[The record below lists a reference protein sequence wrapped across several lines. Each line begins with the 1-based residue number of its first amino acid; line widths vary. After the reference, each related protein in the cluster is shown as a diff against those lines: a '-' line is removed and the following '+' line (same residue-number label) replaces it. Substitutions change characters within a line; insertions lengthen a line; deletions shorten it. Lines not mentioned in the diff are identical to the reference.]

1 LAGDDVV
8 VMPRELPGDGQHEHQ
23 GVLRDRDRV
32 GPAVV
37 GDRDPRPAR
46 RRDVEAVVAGA
57 DELDELQLRRAAIEI
72 AAQALAREAHEV
84 LGVLHGGGELRRAL
98 VCDLELELGRQ
109 ERASDVDERGR
120 ELGGENDL
128 VAMAVSFVC
137 SPASAGGV
145 PAPRRP
151 AARTSAGYR
160 SFFMS
165 SGKFDVNEYDL
176 TAPLALKRTDRSLLA
191 VAEARR

>member
-1 LAGDDVV
+1 MSTSAAGS
-8 VMPRELPGDGQHEHQ
+8 
-23 GVLRDRDRV
+23 
-32 GPAVV
+32 
-37 GDRDPRPAR
+37 
-46 RRDVEAVVAGA
+46 
-57 DELDELQLRRAAIEI
+57 
-72 AAQALAREAHEV
+72 
-84 LGVLHGGGELRRAL
+84 LG
-98 VCDLELELGRQ
+98 
-109 ERASDVDERGR
+109 ERTI
-120 ELGGENDL
+120 L

-137 SPASAGGV
+137 SRASAGRA

-176 TAPLALKRTDRSLLA
+176 TVPLALKRTDRSLLA